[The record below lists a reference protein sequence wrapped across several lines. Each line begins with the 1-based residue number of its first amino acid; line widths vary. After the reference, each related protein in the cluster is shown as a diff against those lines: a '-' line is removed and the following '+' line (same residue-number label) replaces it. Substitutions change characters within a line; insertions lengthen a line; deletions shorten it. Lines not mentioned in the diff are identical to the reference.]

1 MSSVCVVSFTNKY
14 KIGFYSRNVSAPLD
28 ARRLG
33 LVLDAEILL
42 CTPRCVGLCTAELP
56 AVLASLPAILRR
68 DRDDPDREPSDSG

>member
-1 MSSVCVVSFTNKY
+1 MCRFGFLNHRT
-14 KIGFYSRNVSAPLD
+14 KIGLYSRNVSAPLD

-56 AVLASLPAILRR
+56 AVLASFPAILRR
-68 DRDDPDREPSDSG
+68 DSDDPDREPSDSG